1 MKTLPDWVLKYKKKG
16 IYVKKTKT
24 GYALY
29 RGHSERVPGKN
40 YPVFKCDE
48 YLGIVTEKDGLIPS
62 KPPVKPGIKVFRY
75 GFCRIA
81 EFLCSVLRI
90 NPKKRGMNADVLFVK
105 AVLAYEG
112 MESQVGYEGSWL
124 SILFPGLNLD
134 KRLSEEEEYFLPT
147 LKLQVKSKIED
158 GLGAEREELL
168 ALSANLYAVYV
179 NGSWHL
185 SELSERLKDLA
196 VTKSISLEIGGKLH
210 GV

>member
-1 MKTLPDWVLKYKKKG
+1 MKPLPDWVLKYKKKG

-29 RGHSERVPGKN
+29 RGHSQRVPEKS

-48 YLGIVTEKDGLIPS
+48 YLGIVTETDGLILS

-81 EFLCSVLRI
+81 EVLCSVLRI
-90 NPKKRGMNADVLFVK
+90 NPQKRGMNADILFVK
-105 AVLAYEG
+105 AVLGYEG
-112 MESQVGYEGSWL
+112 MESQMGYEGSWL
-124 SILFPGLNLD
+124 SIVFPNLNLD
-134 KRLSEEEEYFLPT
+134 KKLSEEEEYFLPT
-147 LKLQVKSKIED
+147 LRRQVRSKIED
-158 GLGAEREELL
+158 GLGVEREEII

-185 SELSERLKDLA
+185 SELFERLKSLA
-196 VTKSISLEIGGKLH
+196 TKKSISFEIGGKYN